1 MWKVT
6 LLFSRSTLSSK
17 LLKTSYD
24 SLVLKMHAQ
33 GKVQGERWSRGVE
46 GRPGAA
52 SPRLYREGP
61 GRGRE
66 GPDQGPDH
74 RSPADPV
81 LSRAAESHLQAAS
94 ELGDDHAGV
103 GGELGRNTHHISYAA
118 PTATQRLAHRS
129 GGWLGSGSAG
139 GRDLG
144 GPTTVPNMPCGV
156 RHGAYHHAR
165 SRGGITGRGAKVLT
179 NDGCRSS
186 ASS

>member
-1 MWKVT
+1 MIPSFSKCTHKGRCRENGGAGESKVVRGR
-6 LLFSRSTLSSK
+6 LPSGST
-17 LLKTSYD
+17 
-24 SLVLKMHAQ
+24 
-33 GKVQGERWSRGVE
+33 
-46 GRPGAA
+46 
-52 SPRLYREGP
+52 
-61 GRGRE
+61 GRGQAEDEKAQTKARTT
-66 GPDQGPDH
+66 GPRQIQFFQGPQ
-74 RSPADPV
+74 SPTCRQLV
-81 LSRAAESHLQAAS
+81 SSEMTTQESVAS
-94 ELGDDHAGV
+94 W
-103 GGELGRNTHHISYAA
+103 GGILTISVTRRRQQRRGS
-118 PTATQRLAHRS
+118 PTS

>member
-46 GRPGAA
+46 GRPG
-52 SPRLYREGP
+52 RLPSGST
-61 GRGRE
+61 GRGQAEDEKAQTKARTT
-66 GPDQGPDH
+66 GPRQIQFFQGPQ
-74 RSPADPV
+74 SPTCRQLV
-81 LSRAAESHLQAAS
+81 SSEMTTQESVAS
-94 ELGDDHAGV
+94 W
-103 GGELGRNTHHISYAA
+103 GGILTISVTRRRQQRRGS
-118 PTATQRLAHRS
+118 PTS